1 MAKENFKIDE
11 YLFKKFIGTDNFGY
25 ENFLTYKDN
34 NIFFGKAVERN
45 KVENTEELD
54 ILKKEIL
61 ALEFLSHK
69 NIIKLEKILKSR
81 KKLYLI
87 TEYYNGGTIK
97 ENIEKYKIKYGK
109 PFSEKITQ
117 HIIKQLFDVVNYLQD
132 KKYLRYDLTIDN
144 IYLNY
149 YSEEAKNNLDI
160 FHSDIKLTNFRT
172 VKYDNKIDIRAGFR
186 EGDPKKV
193 KISWQIDLFFICYY
207 LFTCDLS
214 FNYNNEDDLIKN
226 EIIIKI
232 PVFSLSSEAISLL
245 IRLWIKYINKKM
257 NTVELLDYP
266 FVQKYYNDFTD
277 FDKKI
282 GSYFIRDGNLT
293 FNIKDT
299 DQNKFIIFLLNVG

>member
-1 MAKENFKIDE
+1 MN
-11 YLFKKFIGTDNFGY
+11 
-25 ENFLTYKDN
+25 
-34 NIFFGKAVERN
+34 
-45 KVENTEELD
+45 
-54 ILKKEIL
+54 ILKNEIIIIQ
-61 ALEFLSHK
+61 FLSHK
-69 NIIKLEKILKSR
+69 NIIKFEGVLKT
-81 KKLYLI
+81 KKKFFII
-87 TEYYNGGTIK
+87 TEYCNGGTIR

-160 FHSDIKLTNFRT
+160 FHSDIKITNFRT

-232 PVFSLSSEAISLL
+232 PVLSLSSEAISLL
-245 IRLWIKYINKKM
+245 INLWQNYINKKM
-257 NTVELLDYP
+257 NTKELLDYP
-266 FVQKYYNDFTD
+266 FVQKYYGEFTD
-277 FDKKI
+277 LDKKI
-282 GSYFIRDGNLT
+282 SSYFIRGDYLT
-293 FNIKDT
+293 FN
-299 DQNKFIIFLLNVG
+299 